1 MSSFDLSNNAWN
13 LQSTASQTSRH
24 STSGSDMSE
33 MDSSSSAA
41 SHDHGSSSADDT
53 CGMLMYINGHTRGFC
68 ILFASWTMTSDTAL
82 GVACLVCFL
91 IGLAY
96 ELLKFCVRYLE
107 TTTSVSRPDLQPIP
121 PKAVESGL
129 EETDQLSAPTT
140 TNTDPISWFDPKYFL
155 RCFLYGVQVFYAFM
169 MMLIAMTFNVYII
182 LSLTLG
188 AMVGFY
194 FFGRRDRSSSMSPCL
209 HH

>member
-1 MSSFDLSNNAWN
+1 MSSFDLSNNAWDMQGTAT
-13 LQSTASQTSRH
+13 QSSRH
-24 STSGSDMSE
+24 STSSSDMGN
-33 MDSSSSAA
+33 MDMSSSSA
-41 SHDHGSSSADDT
+41 SHDHGSSTADDT

-68 ILFASWTMTSDTAL
+68 ILFASWTMTSDAAL
-82 GVACLVCFL
+82 GVACLVCFF

-96 ELLKFCVRYLE
+96 ELLKYCVRYLE
-107 TTTSVSRPDLQPIP
+107 ASTAVSQQHLQPIP
-121 PKAVESGL
+121 PKAVESGI
-129 EETDQLSAPTT
+129 EEPDQLAASTAVTE
-140 TNTDPISWFDPKYFL
+140 PISWSDPKYFL

-182 LSLTLG
+182 LSLTIG